1 MKRSQFDWDG
11 KYCPDCG
18 GKCAKRLLKYP
29 SPFEAYVC
37 NDCEMDWFPSELNI
51 LPQKPVVI
59 GVTKKGEMKF
69 RCVKDTS
76 RGYNPPK
83 LTKKIEDFTNGD

>member
-11 KYCPDCG
+11 KRCPDCG
-18 GKCAKRLLKYP
+18 GKCYKKLLKYP
-29 SPFEAYVC
+29 QPFECHVC
-37 NDCEMDWFPSELNI
+37 KDCEMDWFPDELNI
-51 LPQKPVVI
+51 IPQKPIVI
-59 GVTKKGEMKF
+59 GVTNKGKLEF

-83 LTKKIEDFTNGD
+83 LTKKLEDYEA